1 MKTFEDLL
9 DAISEFDIDAADWLF
24 TNIPKADQMGL
35 LIGIMTWWDTPQG
48 HDYWSKIDTY
58 LKYRGFYD

>member
-24 TNIPKADQMGL
+24 TNIPIVNQLGCL
-35 LIGIMTWWDTPQG
+35 SSIMTWGSTPQG
-48 HDYWSKIDTY
+48 HDYWSKINNILVD
-58 LKYRGFYD
+58 RGFYD